1 MSKTSLRLFFHILG
15 DFTAA
20 FISWLAL
27 FVYRKNVIEAVKH
40 GYQIPINQD
49 IKLYLGLVFIP
60 LFWIFIYSLTGHY
73 QYILRR

>member
-40 GYQIPINQD
+40 GYQIPINQLTL
-49 IKLYLGLVFIP
+49 IEVP
-60 LFWIFIYSLTGHY
+60 LEN
-73 QYILRR
+73 RDE